1 MLTTLQPK
9 QSTLACPLAVVTPEV
24 VQRDAVGRLIVA
36 QADVVVQLSELLAQ
50 GDQLILGCVQRRL
63 GLTGC

>member
-9 QSTLACPLAVVTPEV
+9 QSTLASPLAVVTPEV

-50 GDQLILGCVQRRL
+50 GDQLILGCVQRCL